1 LDLSQPETN
10 VAPEG
15 CSMAAHTSQD
25 TVPSEDPSIGGPLTR
40 RRFLTYVVAAPVLT
54 VAASS
59 VITPDKAYA
68 VVPSPPQPG
77 DLLDLGDV
85 MLAATGQSQ
94 DLFVLEVTPENRVV
108 FRVPR
113 AEVGQGI
120 TTALAIIV
128 ADEIDARLVDVDAP
142 LEDARQDLGTAQSTG
157 GSSSVRSL
165 WDPVRSIAAEA
176 RARLV
181 TAAAQRWDLSAD
193 SLTTRDTAVWAP
205 DGRSATYGSLTEA
218 ASQVDQPAV
227 ATDPKPASEYKL
239 IGTATTRIDARSIV
253 TGAAKYALDVDVPG
267 ALPTVVIRPPTL
279 KGTVQSYD
287 ASAALNLPGVVAVTE
302 LPSGVAVSANTF
314 DQALKGRSA
323 VQVTWGDGTV
333 DGVSDADIES
343 RLTAAIPPMTPSPLT
358 PKLDATFDFAF
369 VNHAPMEV
377 GSAVADVRSDSA
389 EIWVASKSPTGAQ
402 SAVASAV
409 GLSAD
414 QVTLHVMRAGGSFGR
429 RIYHEPAV
437 EAARVSKAIGKPVK
451 LMWTRN
457 DDMRHGRVRPR
468 SHHQLRAVYTPKNL
482 LSEGEVVSYEHR
494 ASCVELDL
502 GSGTGQALI
511 DAGYVSPTIGA
522 AFFGISQVCP
532 YNFGV
537 VTESLNEVSYDM
549 PTATWRSVYSAQA
562 RTAEEILV
570 DEIAKVLEKDPVT
583 MRRTFLKKAEAK
595 AVLNKVASEGN
606 WGRAMS
612 SGTGQGVAL
621 HAEYRSIAACL
632 VEIDCRG
639 SKPRV
644 TKAVMALDVGRQ
656 INPSG
661 VRAQAMGSL
670 IDGISTVLLAGNHLD
685 NGAFREGSFSD
696 FSYARQADAP
706 FTCDVHLVGGTGE
719 PGGVGELCVP
729 AAAGAVANAYAR
741 ATGKKPRK
749 FPINF

>member
-1 LDLSQPETN
+1 MPAPTPKDAASQH
-10 VAPEG
+10 A
-15 CSMAAHTSQD
+15 
-25 TVPSEDPSIGGPLTR
+25 VPSDGPATVGPLTR

-59 VITPDKAYA
+59 VIAPGTAHA
-68 VVPSPPQPG
+68 IVPSPPQPG
-77 DLLDLGDV
+77 DLVDLGDV
-85 MLAATGQSQ
+85 ILATTKQSQ
-94 DLFVLEVTPENRVV
+94 DLFVLQVTPDNRVV

-120 TTALAIIV
+120 TTALAIII

-181 TAAAQRWDLSAD
+181 TAAAQRWNMSAD

-218 ASQVDQPAV
+218 AAQVDQPAV
-227 ATDPKPASEYKL
+227 STDPKPASEYKL
-239 IGTATTRIDARSIV
+239 IGTATPRIDARSIV
-253 TGAAKYALDVDVPG
+253 TGAAKYALDVDVPD

-279 KGTVQSYD
+279 RGKVQSYD
-287 ASAALNLPGVVAVTE
+287 ASEALNMSGVVAVTE
-302 LPSGVAVSANTF
+302 LPTGVAVSAKTF
-314 DQALKGRSA
+314 HQALKATSA
-323 VQVTWGDGTV
+323 VDVTWGSGTV
-333 DGVSDADIES
+333 DGVSDEDIES
-343 RLTAAIPPMTPSPLT
+343 RLTAAIPPMTPALPLT
-358 PKLDATFDFAF
+358 QKLDATFSFAF

-377 GSAVADVRSDSA
+377 GSAVADVHSDSA

-468 SHHQLRAVYTPKNL
+468 SHHQLRAVYTAGVAGAPR
-482 LSEGEVVSYEHR
+482 EVLSYEHR

-522 AFFGISQVCP
+522 AFFSISQVCP

-537 VTESLNEVSYDM
+537 VTESLNEVSIDM

-570 DEIAKVLEKDPVT
+570 DEIAKALGKDPVA
-583 MRRTFLKKAEAK
+583 MRQTFLKKAEAR
-595 AVLNKVASEGN
+595 AVLDKVASEGN

-621 HAEYRSIAACL
+621 HAEYRSLAACL

-639 SKPRV
+639 SNPRV

-661 VRAQAMGSL
+661 VRAQAMGSV

-685 NGAFREGSFSD
+685 NGTFREGSFSD
-696 FSYARQADAP
+696 FKYARQADAP
-706 FTCDVHLVGGTGE
+706 LTCEVHLVGGTGE

-741 ATGKKPRK
+741 ATGKKPRN

>member
-1 LDLSQPETN
+1 MP
-10 VAPEG
+10 APTPQD
-15 CSMAAHTSQD
+15 AASQD
-25 TVPSEDPSIGGPLTR
+25 AVPSGGPTAGGPLTR

-59 VITPDKAYA
+59 VIAPGNAHA

-77 DLLDLGDV
+77 DHFDLGDV
-85 MLAATGQSQ
+85 MSIATKQNQ
-94 DLFVLEVTPENRVV
+94 DLFVLEVTPENRII

-120 TTALAIIV
+120 TTALAIII

-181 TAAAQRWDLSAD
+181 TAAAQRWNVSAD

-218 ASQVDQPAV
+218 AAQVDQPAV
-227 ATDPKPASEYKL
+227 STDPKPASEYKL
-239 IGTATTRIDARSIV
+239 IGTATPRIDARSIV
-253 TGAAKYALDVDVPG
+253 TGAAKYALDVDVPD

-279 KGTVQSYD
+279 KGKVQSYD
-287 ASAALNLPGVVAVTE
+287 ASEALNMSGVVAVTE
-302 LPSGVAVSANTF
+302 LPTGVAVSAKTF
-314 DQALKGRSA
+314 HQALKARSA
-323 VQVTWGDGTV
+323 VDVTWGSGTV
-333 DGVSDADIES
+333 DGVSDEDIES
-343 RLTAAIPPMTPSPLT
+343 RLTAAIPPMTPALPST
-358 PKLDATFDFAF
+358 QKLDATFSFAF

-377 GSAVADVRSDSA
+377 GSAVADVHSDSA

-402 SAVASAV
+402 SAVAAAI

-414 QVTLHVMRAGGSFGR
+414 QVSLHVMRAGGSFGR

-468 SHHQLRAVYTPKNL
+468 SHHQLRAVYTDLPAVPR
-482 LSEGEVVSYEHR
+482 EVLSYEHR

-522 AFFGISQVCP
+522 AFFNISQVCP

-570 DEIAKVLEKDPVT
+570 DEIGKAIGKNPVE
-583 MRRTFLKKAEAK
+583 MRSMFLKTEKAR
-595 AVLNKVASEGN
+595 AVLDKVASEGN
-606 WGRAMS
+606 WGRAMLP
-612 SGTGQGVAL
+612 GTAQGVAL
-621 HAEYRSIAACL
+621 HAEYRSLAACL

-639 SKPRV
+639 SNPRV

-661 VRAQAMGSL
+661 VRAQAMGSV

-696 FSYARQADAP
+696 FKYARQADAP
-706 FTCDVHLVGGTGE
+706 LTCDVHLVGGAGE

-741 ATGKKPRK
+741 ATGKKPRN

>member
-1 LDLSQPETN
+1 MP
-10 VAPEG
+10 APTPQD
-15 CSMAAHTSQD
+15 AASQD
-25 TVPSEDPSIGGPLTR
+25 AVLSDGPATGGPLTR
-40 RRFLTYVVAAPVLT
+40 RRFLSYVVAAPVLT

-59 VITPDKAYA
+59 VIGPENAHA
-68 VVPSPPQPG
+68 FVPSPPQPG
-77 DLLDLGDV
+77 DLVDLGDV
-85 MLAATGQSQ
+85 MLIATKQNQ
-94 DLFVLEVTPENRVV
+94 DLFVLEVTPENRIV

-181 TAAAQRWDLSAD
+181 TAAAQRWNVSAD

-218 ASQVDQPAV
+218 AAQVDQPAV
-227 ATDPKPASEYKL
+227 STDPKPASEYKL
-239 IGTATTRIDARSIV
+239 IGTATPRIDARSIV
-253 TGAAKYALDVDVPG
+253 TGAAKYALDVDVPD

-279 KGTVQSYD
+279 KGKVQSYD
-287 ASAALNLPGVVAVTE
+287 ASEALNMSGVVAVTE
-302 LPSGVAVSANTF
+302 LPTGVAVSAKTF
-314 DQALKGRSA
+314 HQALKARSA
-323 VQVTWGDGTV
+323 VDVTWGSGTV
-333 DGVSDADIES
+333 DGVSDEDIES
-343 RLTAAIPPMTPSPLT
+343 RLTAAIPPMTPALPST
-358 PKLDATFDFAF
+358 QKLDATFSFAF

-377 GSAVADVRSDSA
+377 GSAVADVHSDSA

-414 QVTLHVMRAGGSFGR
+414 QVTLHVIRAGGSFGR

-437 EAARVSKAIGKPVK
+437 EAARVSKAIGHPVK

-468 SHHQLRAVYTPKNL
+468 SHHQLRAVYTDLPAVPR
-482 LSEGEVVSYEHR
+482 EVLSYEHR

-522 AFFGISQVCP
+522 AFFNISQVCP

-570 DEIAKVLEKDPVT
+570 DEIGKAIGKNPVE
-583 MRRTFLKKAEAK
+583 MRSMFLKTEKAR
-595 AVLNKVASEGN
+595 AVLDKVASEGN
-606 WGRAMS
+606 WGRAMLP
-612 SGTGQGVAL
+612 GTAQGVAL
-621 HAEYRSIAACL
+621 HAEYRSLAACL

-639 SKPRV
+639 SNPRV

-661 VRAQAMGSL
+661 VRAQAMGSV

-696 FSYARQADAP
+696 FKYARQADAP
-706 FTCDVHLVGGTGE
+706 LTCDVHLVGGAGE

-741 ATGKKPRK
+741 ATGKKPRN

>member
-1 LDLSQPETN
+1 
-10 VAPEG
+10 
-15 CSMAAHTSQD
+15 
-25 TVPSEDPSIGGPLTR
+25 
-40 RRFLTYVVAAPVLT
+40 VLT

-59 VITPDKAYA
+59 VIAPGTAHA

-77 DLLDLGDV
+77 DLVDLGDV
-85 MLAATGQSQ
+85 ILAVTKQNQ

-120 TTALAIIV
+120 TTAAAIMV
-128 ADEIDARLVDVDAP
+128 AEEIDARLVDVDVP

-181 TAAAQRWDLSAD
+181 TAAAERWDVPAD

-218 ASQVDQPAV
+218 AAQVDEPAV
-227 ATDPKPASEYKL
+227 STDPKSASEYRL

-253 TGAAKYALDVDVPG
+253 TGAAKYALDVDVEG

-279 KGTVQSYD
+279 KGKVQAYD
-287 ASAALNLPGVVAVTE
+287 ASAALNMPGVVAVTE
-302 LPSGVAVSANTF
+302 LPSGVAVSAKTF
-314 DQALKGRSA
+314 GQALKAGSA
-323 VQVTWGDGTV
+323 VEVTWGAGTV
-333 DGVSDADIES
+333 DGVSDEDIES
-343 RLTAAIPPMTPSPLT
+343 RLTAAIPPMTPAPPLT
-358 PKLDATFDFAF
+358 QKLDATFSFAF

-377 GSAVADVRSDSA
+377 GSAVADVQSDSA
-389 EIWVASKSPTGAQ
+389 TVWVASKSPTGAQ
-402 SAVASAV
+402 SAVANAV
-409 GLSAD
+409 GLSVD

-437 EAARVSKAIGKPVK
+437 EAARVSKAIGHPVK

-468 SHHQLRAVYTPKNL
+468 SHHQLRAVHL
-482 LSEGEVVSYEHR
+482 AGEVLSYEHR

-522 AFFGISQVCP
+522 AFFNISQVCP

-570 DEIAKVLEKDPVT
+570 DEIAKALGKNPVE
-583 MRRTFLKKAEAK
+583 MRRTFLKTDKAR
-595 AVLNKVASEGN
+595 AVLDKVASEGN
-606 WGRAMS
+606 WGRAMLP
-612 SGTGQGVAL
+612 GTAQGVAL
-621 HAEYRSIAACL
+621 HGEYRSIAACL

-639 SKPRV
+639 SNPRV

-685 NGAFREGSFSD
+685 NGAFKEGSFSD
-696 FSYARQADAP
+696 FKYARQADAP
-706 FTCDVHLVGGTGE
+706 LTCDVHLVGGTGE
-719 PGGVGELCVP
+719 PGGVGELSVP

-741 ATGKKPRK
+741 ATGKRPRN

>member
-1 LDLSQPETN
+1 MP
-10 VAPEG
+10 APTPQD
-15 CSMAAHTSQD
+15 AASQD
-25 TVPSEDPSIGGPLTR
+25 AVPSDGPTTGGTLTR

-59 VITPDKAYA
+59 VIAPGNAHA
-68 VVPSPPQPG
+68 VVPSPLQPG
-77 DLLDLGDV
+77 DLVDLGDV
-85 MLAATGQSQ
+85 MLAATKQNQ
-94 DLFVLEVTPENRVV
+94 DLFVLEVTPENRIV

-181 TAAAQRWDLSAD
+181 TAAAQRWNVSAD

-218 ASQVDQPAV
+218 AAQVDQPAV
-227 ATDPKPASEYKL
+227 STDPKPASEYKL
-239 IGTATTRIDARSIV
+239 IGTATPRIDARSIV
-253 TGAAKYALDVDVPG
+253 TGAAKYALDVDVPD

-279 KGTVQSYD
+279 KGKVQSYD
-287 ASAALNLPGVVAVTE
+287 ASEALNMSGVVAVTE
-302 LPSGVAVSANTF
+302 LPTGVAVSAKTF
-314 DQALKGRSA
+314 HQALKARSA
-323 VQVTWGDGTV
+323 VDVTWGSGTV
-333 DGVSDADIES
+333 DGVSDEDIES
-343 RLTAAIPPMTPSPLT
+343 RLTAAIPPMTPALPST
-358 PKLDATFDFAF
+358 QKLDATFSFAF

-377 GSAVADVRSDSA
+377 GSAVADVHSDSA

-414 QVTLHVMRAGGSFGR
+414 QVTLHVIRAGGSFGR

-437 EAARVSKAIGKPVK
+437 EAARVSKAIGHPVK

-468 SHHQLRAVYTPKNL
+468 SHHQLRAVYTDLPAVPR
-482 LSEGEVVSYEHR
+482 EVLSYEHR

-522 AFFGISQVCP
+522 AFFNISQVCP

-570 DEIAKVLEKDPVT
+570 DEIGKAIGKNPVE
-583 MRRTFLKKAEAK
+583 MRSMFLKTEKAR
-595 AVLNKVASEGN
+595 AVLDKVASEGN
-606 WGRAMS
+606 WGRAMLP
-612 SGTGQGVAL
+612 GTAQGVAL
-621 HAEYRSIAACL
+621 HAEYRSLAACL

-639 SKPRV
+639 SNPRV

-661 VRAQAMGSL
+661 VRAQAMGSV

-696 FSYARQADAP
+696 FKYARQADAP
-706 FTCDVHLVGGTGE
+706 LTCDVHLVGGTGE

-741 ATGKKPRK
+741 ATGKKPRN

>member
-1 LDLSQPETN
+1 MPAD
-10 VAPEG
+10 A
-15 CSMAAHTSQD
+15 SQD
-25 TVPSEDPSIGGPLTR
+25 AVISQDAVMSEDTASGGPLTR

-59 VITPDKAYA
+59 VIAPGTAHA
-68 VVPSPPQPG
+68 FVPSPPQPG
-77 DLLDLGDV
+77 DLVDLGDV
-85 MLAATGQSQ
+85 ILAVTKQNQ

-120 TTALAIIV
+120 TTAAAIMV
-128 ADEIDARLVDVDAP
+128 AEEIDARLVDVDVP

-181 TAAAQRWDLSAD
+181 TAAAERWNLPAD

-218 ASQVDQPAV
+218 AAEVDEPAV
-227 ATDPKPASEYKL
+227 STDPKPASQYRL

-253 TGAAKYALDVDVPG
+253 TGAAKYALDVDVEG

-279 KGTVQSYD
+279 KGKVQSYD
-287 ASAALNLPGVVAVTE
+287 ASEALQMTGVVAVTE
-302 LPSGVAVSANTF
+302 LPTGVAVTAKTF
-314 DQALKGRSA
+314 HQALKALSA
-323 VQVTWGDGTV
+323 VDVSWGSGTV
-333 DGVSDADIES
+333 DGVSDEDIES
-343 RLTAAIPPMTPSPLT
+343 RLTAAIPPMTPAPPPT
-358 PKLDATFDFAF
+358 QKLDATFSFAF

-377 GSAVADVRSDSA
+377 GSAVADVQSDSA
-389 EIWVASKSPTGAQ
+389 TVWVASKSPTGAQ
-402 SAVASAV
+402 SAVADAI
-409 GLSAD
+409 GLSTD
-414 QVTLHVMRAGGSFGR
+414 QVTLHVVRAGGSFGR

-468 SHHQLRAVYTPKNL
+468 SHHQLRAVYKAGDV
-482 LSEGEVVSYEHR
+482 LSDGEVLSYEHR

-511 DAGYVSPTIGA
+511 DAGYVSPTIGS
-522 AFFGISQVCP
+522 AFFNISQVCP

-570 DEIAKVLEKDPVT
+570 DEIAKALGKNPIA
-583 MRRTFLKKAEAK
+583 MRRTFLKTDKAQ
-595 AVLNKVASEGN
+595 AVLDKVANEGN

-612 SGTGQGVAL
+612 SGTAQGVAL

-632 VEIDCRG
+632 VEINCNG
-639 SKPRV
+639 AKPRV

-661 VRAQAMGSL
+661 VRAQAIGSL

-696 FSYARQADAP
+696 FTYARQADAP
-706 FTCDVHLVGGTGE
+706 LTCEVHLVGGTGE

-729 AAAGAVANAYAR
+729 AAAAAVANAYAR
-741 ATGKKPRK
+741 ATGKKPRN

>member
-1 LDLSQPETN
+1 MPTHD
-10 VAPEG
+10 
-15 CSMAAHTSQD
+15 SQD
-25 TVPSEDPSIGGPLTR
+25 AVQSEGTASRGALTR
-40 RRFLTYVVAAPVLT
+40 RKFITYVVAAPVLT

-59 VITPDKAYA
+59 AADLIAPAKAHA

-77 DLLDLGDV
+77 DLADLGDI
-85 MLAATGQSQ
+85 MLAAAKQSQ

-120 TTALAIIV
+120 TTALAMIV
-128 ADEIDARLVDVDAP
+128 ADEIDARLVDVDVP

-181 TAAAQRWDLSAD
+181 TAAAERWDLPAD
-193 SLTTRDTAVWAP
+193 SLTTHDTAVWAP

-218 ASQVDQPAV
+218 AAQVDEPAV
-227 ATDPKPASEYKL
+227 STDPKPASQYRL
-239 IGTATTRIDARSIV
+239 IGTATPRVDARSIV
-253 TGAAKYALDVDVPG
+253 TGAAKYALDVDVQG
-267 ALPTVVIRPPTL
+267 ALPTVVVRPPTL
-279 KGTVQSYD
+279 KGTVKSYD
-287 ASAALNLPGVVAVTE
+287 ASAALNMAGVVAVTE
-302 LPSGVAVSANTF
+302 LPSGVAVTAKTF
-314 DQALKGRSA
+314 DQALKAKSA
-323 VQVTWGDGTV
+323 VQVTWGEGTV

-343 RLTAAIPPMTPSPLT
+343 RLTAAIPPMTPAPPLT
-358 PKLDATFDFAF
+358 QKIDATFSFAF

-377 GSAVADVRSDSA
+377 GSAVADVQSDSA
-389 EIWVASKSPTGAQ
+389 TVWVASKSPTGAQ
-402 SAVASAV
+402 SAVANAV

-414 QVTLHVMRAGGSFGR
+414 EVTLHVMRAGGSFGR

-468 SHHQLRAVYTPKNL
+468 SHHQLRAVYAA
-482 LSEGEVVSYEHR
+482 GEVLSYEHR
-494 ASCVELDL
+494 ASCVEVDL

-511 DAGYVSPTIGA
+511 DAGYVSPTVGA
-522 AFFGISQVCP
+522 AFFSIAEVCP

-537 VTESLNEVSYDM
+537 VTETLNEVSYDM
-549 PTATWRSVYSAQA
+549 STATWRSVYSAQA

-570 DEIAKVLEKDPVT
+570 DEIAKALGKDPVA
-583 MRRTFLKKAEAK
+583 MRRTFLKTDKAR
-595 AVLNKVASEGN
+595 AVLDKVATEGN
-606 WGRAMS
+606 WGGAMS
-612 SGTGQGVAL
+612 SGTAQGVAL

-639 SKPRV
+639 EKPRV
-644 TKAVMALDVGRQ
+644 TKGVMALDVGRQ
-656 INPSG
+656 VNPSG
-661 VRAQAMGSL
+661 IRAQAMGSL
-670 IDGISTVLLAGNHLD
+670 MDGISTVLLAGNHLD
-685 NGAFREGSFSD
+685 NGAFKEGSYAD
-696 FSYARQADAP
+696 FKYARQADAP
-706 FTCDVHLVGGTGE
+706 PTCDVYLVGDTGE

-741 ATGKKPRK
+741 ATGNKPRK